1 VQGLR
6 STPEPSQRFASAD
19 RASSEFAAPTLQIRK
34 HSTTCPGA
42 NDVLREFNRDTR
54 WVAVELLGMLVLA
67 ALVFVV
73 LFPER
78 HTLSVDLFEK
88 ASQHTSGSWRNLDAA
103 TFFRST
109 DLSAT
114 RSTNAVTSV
123 TLPLVEPRS
132 SESSSKE
139 SPGRAGFSGGS
150 TPALALVSS
159 SKINLTSARVKRSEW
174 SPHFVRAIR
183 GKAFYESYR
192 SACQLGDA
200 EVKKRLLEL
209 WHRTRHL
216 SSAFKRASSSVVY
229 EFVRPNQFWPA
240 Y

>member
-1 VQGLR
+1 MQGLR
-6 STPEPSQRFASAD
+6 STPEPSQRLASAD
-19 RASSEFAAPTLQIRK
+19 RESSEFAAPTLQIRK

-139 SPGRAGFSGGS
+139 SLGQGFSGGS
-150 TPALALVSS
+150 IRPLALVLSP
-159 SKINLTSARVKRSEW
+159 KTNHTGARVKRSEW

-183 GKAFYESYR
+183 GKALYESYR
-192 SACQLGDA
+192 SACHLGDA

-216 SSAFKRASSSVVY
+216 SSAFTRASSNVVR